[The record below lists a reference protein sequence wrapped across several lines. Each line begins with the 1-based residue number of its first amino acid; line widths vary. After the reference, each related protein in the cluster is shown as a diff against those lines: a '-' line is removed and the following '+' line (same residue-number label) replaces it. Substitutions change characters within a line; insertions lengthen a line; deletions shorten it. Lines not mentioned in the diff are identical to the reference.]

1 MAIITT
7 GIPTITDIIIITMII
22 SIPVITVITMAPGGI
37 IPLT

>member
-1 MAIITT
+1 MVTIAT
-7 GIPTITDIIIITMII
+7 GTQNITDIIIITMII